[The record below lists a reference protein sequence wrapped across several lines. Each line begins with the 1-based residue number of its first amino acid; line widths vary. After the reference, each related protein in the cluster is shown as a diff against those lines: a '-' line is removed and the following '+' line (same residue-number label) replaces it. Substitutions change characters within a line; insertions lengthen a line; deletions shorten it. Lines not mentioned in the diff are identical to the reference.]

1 MLIRKTTRCSNGSSA
16 VSVLSPR
23 LLRLVGS
30 DDPFRLFLDLERIKK
45 QWFFAQD
52 TRQISKRK
60 KFAQYVLET
69 RECSPACPSTVV
81 SMNGM
86 SMFADSDQLE
96 VAYPKL
102 QNKTDV
108 IRMVINVYRQI
119 QQEAFGI
126 VLINRD
132 NKVD

>member
-1 MLIRKTTRCSNGSSA
+1 MP
-16 VSVLSPR
+16 VLSPR

-69 RECSPACPSTVV
+69 RECGPTC
-81 SMNGM
+81 
-86 SMFADSDQLE
+86 L
-96 VAYPKL
+96 L
-102 QNKTDV
+102 
-108 IRMVINVYRQI
+108 
-119 QQEAFGI
+119 AFS
-126 VLINRD
+126 R
-132 NKVD
+132 